1 VGRRLGQHFLTA
13 RPLAERI
20 ALVACPG
27 PEPLV
32 IEIGAGSGS
41 LTEFLLARA
50 AKVVAIEKDP
60 ALAARLSEKFSSC
73 TRLEVINAD
82 VLSVDLGRWGPAVI
96 VGNLPYYITSPILEK
111 ILDLGSRLE
120 RAVILIQ
127 KEVAERLTAAP
138 GRRAYG
144 FLTVRTR
151 VFAEPEILFL
161 VGPGAFR
168 PPPKVDS
175 ALVRLTPVS
184 PEQRWGIRDPAG
196 FLQFAAW
203 CFRQKRKT
211 IRNNLERYY
220 GRARLQAFSETS
232 RRAEELSIEQLVCLY
247 QQLGKPVLR

>member
-1 VGRRLGQHFLTA
+1 V
-13 RPLAERI
+13 
-20 ALVACPG
+20 V
-27 PEPLV
+27 
-32 IEIGAGSGS
+32 EIGAGSGS

-127 KEVAERLTAAP
+127 KEVAERLTAAAP